1 MSLSDLPEGKA
12 TLKITVKQA
21 PESYHTDSM
30 LDTAS
35 LSSSS
40 MSSHEDTSIHH
51 QPWPDPF
58 EIPRFSY
65 DVDLQLK
72 RGNEAYQEN
81 GTLLDVS

>member
-1 MSLSDLPEGKA
+1 MSSATWGKA

-21 PESYHTDSM
+21 AESYHTDSM

-40 MSSHEDTSIHH
+40 SSSREDTSIHH
-51 QPWPDPF
+51 RPWPDPF

-65 DVDLQLK
+65 DVELQLK
-72 RGNEAYQEN
+72 RGNEA
-81 GTLLDVS
+81 